1 MGNFRLS
8 TKPFDIAL
16 SELKNNSPKSIYF
29 LMGEDYF
36 LQKFFVDQLFEKLQ
50 RAKPVQKTLLITD
63 DMSSKDILDRLT
75 TLDLF
80 NSMNLFI
87 LRNPNGIR
95 GKLRDELIGYCRNTS
110 EDNILVLIQDEFGA
124 KNKMIKD
131 LATISEPISVSIP
144 FENEMV
150 KWARLFF
157 EDN

>member
-1 MGNFRLS
+1 MEKFRLS

-36 LQKFFVDQLFEKLQ
+36 LQKFFIDQLFEKLQ

-80 NSMNLFI
+80 N
-87 LRNPNGIR
+87 
-95 GKLRDELIGYCRNTS
+95 
-110 EDNILVLIQDEFGA
+110 
-124 KNKMIKD
+124 
-131 LATISEPISVSIP
+131 
-144 FENEMV
+144 
-150 KWARLFF
+150 
-157 EDN
+157 

>member
-87 LRNPNGIR
+87 
-95 GKLRDELIGYCRNTS
+95 
-110 EDNILVLIQDEFGA
+110 
-124 KNKMIKD
+124 
-131 LATISEPISVSIP
+131 
-144 FENEMV
+144 
-150 KWARLFF
+150 
-157 EDN
+157 